1 MDERTLS
8 AIEKRYEMVVERKI
22 QFSVKLK
29 ALFSDLVRFKKNEH
43 YFSLF
48 LSFVKLGINCI

>member
-29 ALFSDLVRFKKNEH
+29 ALFSDLVRFKKTSIIFL
-43 YFSLF
+43 YF
-48 LSFVKLGINCI
+48 